1 MLKKWIAALLVCA
14 LMPALQGFHVN
25 PGYTRERTALAVV
38 HPDGRVSIS
47 PAGEEPRAA
56 LSLAKLYLG
65 YWVLYNGTKE
75 EKAQVE
81 EMVRVSN
88 DAIAEALDAR
98 YPQAIDEIAADFELE
113 RTQRVG
119 AWGTTLTSARDVATF
134 IAAILWDPAAEPLL
148 EGMRRQSLVANDGFG
163 QQFGTA
169 RLRGVQGSKM
179 GWANEA
185 TTATASVSW
194 GTTLDETWAVAA
206 LTNGS
211 AYHNTVDVRRGIVQ
225 RHDATPASA
234 FGHSKSGKKLRGIED
249 LAPVL
254 GRGSD
259 YPGGDVLFHFRPLD

>member
-1 MLKKWIAALLVCA
+1 MVKKWIAALLVCA

-25 PGYTRERTALAVV
+25 PSYTRERTALAVV

-56 LSLAKLYLG
+56 LSLVKLYLG

-88 DAIAEALDAR
+88 DAIAEELDAR

-134 IAAILWDPAAEPLL
+134 IAAILWDPVAEPLL
-148 EGMRRQSLVANDGFG
+148 DGMRRQSLVASDGFG

-169 RLRGVQGSKM
+169 RLRGAQGSKM

-185 TTATASVSW
+185 STATAM
-194 GTTLDETWAVAA
+194 E
-206 LTNGS
+206 
-211 AYHNTVDVRRGIVQ
+211 
-225 RHDATPASA
+225 AS
-234 FGHSKSGKKLRGIED
+234 H
-249 LAPVL
+249 
-254 GRGSD
+254 
-259 YPGGDVLFHFRPLD
+259 GGDVDGNPEPSRSSGAGSAVASSAAVARTLPVSAPLPGAALVRAIARILGRRR